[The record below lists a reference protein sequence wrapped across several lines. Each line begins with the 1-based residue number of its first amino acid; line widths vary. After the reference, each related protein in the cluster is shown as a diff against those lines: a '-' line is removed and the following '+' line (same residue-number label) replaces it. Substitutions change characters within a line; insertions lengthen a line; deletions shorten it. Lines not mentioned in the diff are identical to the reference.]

1 MFVQCQIPAS
11 NRPAPVAER
20 PGKGVLPLSPIGCIV
35 RAGEIGT
42 TFGPVHVS
50 FGMCHESLKS
60 IITGAAVK
68 PRVFMPT

>member
-20 PGKGVLPLSPIGCIV
+20 PGKGVLPLGPIGCV
-35 RAGEIGT
+35 VGT
-42 TFGPVHVS
+42 RVIWTTLGPVHVS
-50 FGMCHESLKS
+50 IGMRHESLKS